1 MSIEREASYW
11 VNHLALKPHPE
22 GGFYREVYRSS
33 EGVAQSALPGR
44 FSGSRSFC
52 TSIFYLLERGDFSSF
67 HRIKSDETWHF
78 YAGGAL
84 EVAMLV
90 DTGVTTITLGQD
102 PSLGQQLQYTVPS
115 GVWFASRPAPGTT
128 FSLVGCTVSPG
139 FDFADFEMGN
149 SKELIQEF
157 PSAHE
162 TIRALTR
169 E

>member
-1 MSIEREASYW
+1 MSIEKDASYW

-33 EGVAQSALPGR
+33 EGVAQTALPER

-84 EVAMLV
+84 EVVMLG
-90 DTGVTTITLGQD
+90 DGGTTTITLGQEV
-102 PSLGQQLQYTVPS
+102 SLGQHLQFTVPAA
-115 GVWFASRPAPGTT
+115 VWFASRPATDTT

-139 FDFADFEMGN
+139 FDFADFEMG
-149 SKELIQEF
+149 KRRELINEF
-157 PSAHE
+157 PSADE
-162 TIRALTR
+162 TIKKLTR
-169 E
+169 G